1 MQWTYQPE
9 HKLNRALAFTS
20 WESHAFFYSNA
31 KPIANLT
38 GKRRETVAKDTKK
51 RVVGVLLGTR
61 SRNSVDVTNS
71 FAVPFEEDSK
81 NPAARG
87 GVENVKLLD
96 ARRGGCA
103 PSASSRTFRCELDLG
118 RAHPGA
124 RVGEL
129 GDAGGTAAGALH
141 APSRRGAPPSLRE
154 PGTRGLREPGT
165 ESEPSRLRGFT
176 FTAPRAASSLGHAVG
191 PR

>member
-1 MQWTYQPE
+1 MAGREGAIVTGNVQ
-9 HKLNRALAFTS
+9 
-20 WESHAFFYSNA
+20 ES
-31 KPIANLT
+31 
-38 GKRRETVAKDTKK
+38 GETDGPSVNVIVHPLVLLSTVDHYTRVAKDTKK

-118 RAHPGA
+118 RAAPESA
-124 RVGEL
+124 RSCAINGS
-129 GDAGGTAAGALH
+129 AGVV
-141 APSRRGAPPSLRE
+141 
-154 PGTRGLREPGT
+154 
-165 ESEPSRLRGFT
+165 
-176 FTAPRAASSLGHAVG
+176 PRPQLS
-191 PR
+191 